1 MRTRT
6 SLSKLTSAALA
17 AALVV
22 PLAACSGEEE
32 VTDEL
37 QVIDNPTAATAPP
50 SPETTTAPEGSVI
63 DVDGDVTAM
72 ATAPENGV
80 VAVAVADPARVLL
93 YDRDALAGPDP
104 EPTVVEL
111 PGPAEDLTVAG
122 GELLAP
128 VPSENA
134 LARITLDGEL
144 RVTPAKGGPT
154 GAAVLDDRALL
165 SLRDRKGVGVLD
177 GGRLEP
183 VIAGGLNSADDVVVV
198 DGKPI
203 VLDRLRSAVFEVD
216 LEGQDI
222 GVGLRAGQ
230 GATNVVTDDYDRVFV
245 TDTRSGGLLAFSVDP
260 LLLRQ
265 LYPVPGGVYGMA
277 YDSERDLLWVTLTA
291 RNEVV
296 GFDVRGEEPT
306 ERYRYP
312 TVRQPDSVTVDS
324 GTSRVVVGSATG
336 EGIQVITP

>member
-6 SLSKLTSAALA
+6 AFPKLASTALI
-17 AALVV
+17 AALVI

-37 QVIDNPTAATAPP
+37 QVVENPTAATAAP
-50 SPETTTAPEGSVI
+50 SPATTTEPAGSVI
-63 DVDGDVTAM
+63 GVDGDVTAL
-72 ATAPENGV
+72 ATSRDGV
-80 VAVAVADPARVLL
+80 LAVAVADPARVLL
-93 YDRDALAGPDP
+93 YDRDALAAPAP

-111 PGPAEDLTVAG
+111 PGPVENLTVVG
-122 GELLAP
+122 EELLAP
-128 VPSENA
+128 VPSANA
-134 LARITLDGEL
+134 LARITLNGEV
-144 RVTPAKGGPT
+144 RVTPAEGGPT
-154 GAAVLDDRALL
+154 GVTVLDDRTLL
-165 SLRDRKGVGVLD
+165 SLRERKGVGVLD
-177 GGRLEP
+177 DGRLDP
-183 VIAGGLNSADDVVVV
+183 VIAGGLNSADDVVVA
-198 DGKPI
+198 DGKPV

-216 LEGQDI
+216 LEGRDI

-230 GATNVVTDDYDRVFV
+230 GATNVVTDDYGRVFV

-296 GFDVRGEEPT
+296 GFDVRGGEPT

-312 TVRQPDSVTVDS
+312 TVHQPNSVTVDS